1 MESLREAGKI
11 PVNCVK
17 RKKEKKK
24 KKKKNNN
31 NNNNTSYHLSLA
43 VVVVVGAYYTVY
55 VFSLPKT
62 TKQKNIVID

>member
-43 VVVVVGAYYTVY
+43 VVVVVGAYTVY
-55 VFSLPKT
+55 VFSLLKT
-62 TKQKNIVID
+62 TKQKNID